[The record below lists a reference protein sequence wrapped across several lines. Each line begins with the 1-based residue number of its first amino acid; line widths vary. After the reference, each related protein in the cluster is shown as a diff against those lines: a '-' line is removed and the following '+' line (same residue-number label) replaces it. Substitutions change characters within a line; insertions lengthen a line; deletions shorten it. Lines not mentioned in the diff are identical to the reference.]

1 MQDDTL
7 WYKMIQ
13 DDTLW
18 YKIIQGD
25 TQDNT
30 LWAFFFFFKTL
41 IFWVVRWVKSKN
53 GPRWQNIMFVVPYIS
68 ANTKSYDLH
77 LWYTSVKISRCK
89 NLTSVKI
96 ILFHLV
102 SEYIRVY
109 HFVGYL
115 WGKRAKNG
123 RKWKKIMLVTLREHI
138 SYDHDF
144 WCTCV
149 KGWDFQVLFFIFSKF
164 WFPGLLGG

>member
-1 MQDDTL
+1 MIKICNMMQDDTL

-30 LWAFFFFFKTL
+30 LWAFFFKTL
-41 IFWVVRWVKSKN
+41 IFWVVTWVKEQKWPTMTKHYVRCALYLSKH
-53 GPRWQNIMFVVPYIS
+53 
-68 ANTKSYDLH
+68 TSYDLH
-77 LWYTSVKISRCK
+77 LWPTSVKISRRFLC
-89 NLTSVKI
+89 I

-102 SEYIRVY
+102 SECIRVY
-109 HFVGYL
+109 HLVGYL

-123 RKWKKIMLVTLREHI
+123 RKWKKLLPVTLHI
-138 SYDHDF
+138 SESIYHM
-144 WCTCV
+144 TM
-149 KGWDFQVLFFIFSKF
+149 IF
-164 WFPGLLGG
+164 GAHV